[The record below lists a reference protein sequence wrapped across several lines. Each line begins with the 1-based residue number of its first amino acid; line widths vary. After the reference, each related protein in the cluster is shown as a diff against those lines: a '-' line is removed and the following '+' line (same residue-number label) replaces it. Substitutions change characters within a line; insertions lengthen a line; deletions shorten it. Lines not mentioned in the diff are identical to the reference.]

1 MSIHEEFINEEQ
13 IVGLINLK
21 ANINNINIIIDT
33 GAEINIQSKYNRKI
47 AGNSVKIKLNLIGAK
62 QEKAV

>member
-21 ANINNINIIIDT
+21 AKINNINIIIDT
-33 GAEINIQSKYNRKI
+33 GAEKYQYL
-47 AGNSVKIKLNLIGAK
+47 VKI
-62 QEKAV
+62 